1 MDNFYSLTND
11 LNNLD
16 VDMDEGS
23 ANASINEADIAPK
36 CSTMPLSFDA
46 FPNRDLELEEYAKS
60 FKSIYENQ
68 FREIYLKNLK
78 KNDPIQVT
86 SMPTKEYC
94 KETFENDSMNATTLT
109 FYFDS
114 IELDDAGSLTAVI
127 ASSFDRRY
135 TYFFEPFLCES
146 YGPLFATNLLTC
158 LYDVGR
164 VNSREQMFFL
174 DLPVELYN
182 LLESE

>member
-1 MDNFYSLTND
+1 MDQSI
-11 LNNLD
+11 
-16 VDMDEGS
+16 ES
-23 ANASINEADIAPK
+23 ANASINESDINPK
-36 CSTMPLSFDA
+36 TNQILSFEN
-46 FPNRDLELEEYAKS
+46 FTNRDPELEEYATS

-94 KETFENDSMNATTLT
+94 KETFENDIMNATTLT

-114 IELDDAGSLTAVI
+114 LELDDLGNLTAVI
-127 ASSFDRRY
+127 ASSYDRKH
-135 TYFFEPFLCES
+135 TYFFESFICS
-146 YGPLFATNLLTC
+146 TYGPFFSTNLLTC
-158 LYDVGR
+158 MYDVGR
-164 VNSREQMFFL
+164 TNSKEQMFFL
-174 DLPVELYN
+174 DLPVDLYN